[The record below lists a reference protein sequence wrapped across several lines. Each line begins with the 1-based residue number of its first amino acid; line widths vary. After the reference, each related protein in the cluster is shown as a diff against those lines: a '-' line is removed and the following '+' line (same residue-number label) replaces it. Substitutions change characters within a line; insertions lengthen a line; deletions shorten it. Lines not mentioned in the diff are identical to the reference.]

1 MTENNLEELPE
12 VKVQKAKGISPIWLI
27 PFIAMGIGAWL
38 TYKTISEKGPTITIE
53 FKDAAGLEPGKT
65 KVKYRA
71 VEMGEVKHVAFN
83 HDLSRVLVTAE
94 MNKEAEAHLT
104 EGAKFWV
111 VRPRISATNIT
122 GLDTL
127 VSGYYIEFEPGSG
140 QLAMEFAGLEQ
151 PPVIKLDEP
160 GREFVLKS
168 ESLASLSVGSIIY
181 FREIQV
187 GNVLGYKMAED
198 NESVNVHIFIK
209 APHDQL
215 VKENT
220 KFWNISG
227 IDVSIDADGIRVKTQ
242 SLEALIGGGIAF
254 ETSLNGGIENPV
266 EEGSTFMLFENYRA
280 TTETFVEQE
289 RFIMYF
295 DGSVRGLKVGAP
307 VEFKGIRVGTV
318 KEVGMEI
325 DGTTMAIRIPV
336 IIAIEP
342 ERIKRVGKKSGPKR
356 NIPLLIK
363 RGLKARLQTGSLLT
377 GQLFVELDLYPEIHV
392 KLANGD
398 SRHVEIPTIP
408 SALDEVTESATEIL
422 ADIKNL
428 PLEELVVNLI
438 STVQGINKLVNSD
451 ELMASA
457 ANLNQ
462 SLKSF
467 QTLTDNMDVKL
478 DAVTNEISDTSKD
491 LRALVREVNE
501 RIEPLAANL
510 LQTLDATQSTLIQG
524 EKTLGK
530 AEDVISTGSPLRY
543 ELDNTLKEISTAA
556 RSIRILS
563 DYLARHPD
571 ALLYG
576 KTGAG
581 VK

>member
-1 MTENNLEELPE
+1 MNQNSTEELPE
-12 VKVQKAKGISPIWLI
+12 VKVQKSRGISPIWMI
-27 PFIAMGIGAWL
+27 PLIAMSIGAWL
-38 TYKTISEKGPTITIE
+38 AYKTISEKGPTITIE
-53 FKDAAGLEPGKT
+53 FKDAAGLEVDKT

-71 VEMGEVKHVAFN
+71 VDMGEVKHVTFN
-83 HDLSRVLVTAE
+83 RDLSRVLVTATLS
-94 MNKEAEAHLT
+94 KDAEPHLT
-104 EGAKFWV
+104 EGAKFWI

-127 VSGYYIEFEPGSG
+127 VSGSYIEFEPGSG
-140 QLAMEFAGLEQ
+140 KPSLEFTGLEQ

-160 GREFVLKS
+160 GRKFILKS
-168 ESLASLSVGSIIY
+168 ETLASLSVGSIIY

-198 NESVNVHIFIK
+198 NKSVNVHIFIK

-227 IDVSIDADGIRVKTQ
+227 IDVSVDADGIRVKTQ

-254 ETSLNGGIENPV
+254 ETPMNGEVETSV
-266 EEGSTFMLFENYRA
+266 EEDSTFKLFKSYKA
-280 TTETFVEQE
+280 TTETFLEQE

-318 KEVGMEI
+318 KEIRMEV

-336 IIAIEP
+336 VIAIEP
-342 ERIKRVGKKSGPKR
+342 ERIRRVGQRSGPKR

-377 GQLFVELDLYPEIHV
+377 GQLFVELDLYPEIPA
-392 KLANGD
+392 KLVNGGN
-398 SRHVEIPTIP
+398 SHVEIPTIP
-408 SALDEVTESATEIL
+408 SALDEVTESAVEIL

-438 STVQGINKLVNSD
+438 STVQGINKLVRSD
-451 ELMASA
+451 ELTESA
-457 ANLNQ
+457 ANLNK

-467 QTLTDNMDVKL
+467 QKLADKMNVKL
-478 DAVTNEISDTSKD
+478 DTVTNEISNTSKD
-491 LRALVREVNE
+491 LRTLVKEVNE
-501 RIEPLAANL
+501 QIEPLATNL
-510 LQTLDATQSTLIQG
+510 LGTLDKTQSTLVQG

-530 AEDVISTGSPLRY
+530 VDDVISTGSPLRY

-581 VK
+581 AR